1 MTEEHTHQDEL
12 GPITEP
18 LWRHPLFRWM
28 LTLFAMLASSA
39 MFWWKSLEVV
49 AAAALLVVS
58 GFSLALTGVT
68 WF

>member
-1 MTEEHTHQDEL
+1 
-12 GPITEP
+12 
-18 LWRHPLFRWM
+18 M